1 MRYPRLILYACTPP
15 TAAELLHGDTAAER
29 AWGVVFGILLPTAL
43 LALAVFLVLKH
54 LTLVVSLRVCR
65 WTCC

>member
-1 MRYPRLILYACTPP
+1 MPCIMLTLCALYTPP

-54 LTLVVSLRVCR
+54 LTLVVSWRGWVS
-65 WTCC
+65 